1 LLTFTKRIETNKNYY
16 MKKIF
21 ITILAFCSLNLF
33 SQNKF
38 IKSMSFEQSQ
48 DINFFK
54 NVKNN
59 TKLGEYITASGNSV
73 KVGDTLIIGSPTS
86 SYSTSNTVGGGTNI
100 GYGRTKTRYA
110 KEFEFVQLGRPAG
123 LGAIMS
129 GSEKPAMAGINLS
142 QEVVLVKEMKTYHK
156 GSKKKPL
163 YVVIVLG
170 EINGR
175 AFGLNKYLS
184 VMNTELAIES
194 GEILLKNR
202 KMTREEA
209 IAKLREAKELLDL
222 EMMSQEDYDALKKEL
237 SPIIMNNQ

>member
-1 LLTFTKRIETNKNYY
+1 
-16 MKKIF
+16 MKKFFAI
-21 ITILAFCSLNLF
+21 ILAFSSFTLY
-33 SQNKF
+33 SQNKY
-38 IKSMSFEQSQ
+38 IESMTFEQSQ
-48 DINFFK
+48 NIDYFIK
-54 NVKNN
+54 VKNN
-59 TKLGEYITASGNSV
+59 TKLVEYITASGNSV
-73 KVGDTLIIGSPTS
+73 KVGDTLIIGNPTS

>member
-1 LLTFTKRIETNKNYY
+1 
-16 MKKIF
+16 MKKFFVI
-21 ITILAFCSLNLF
+21 ILAFSSFNLF
-33 SQNKF
+33 SQNKY
-38 IKSMSFEQSQ
+38 IESMTFEQSQ
-48 DINFFK
+48 NIDYFIK
-54 NVKNN
+54 VKNN

-73 KVGDTLIIGSPTS
+73 KAGDTLIIGNPTS
-86 SYSTSNTVGGGTNI
+86 SYSTSNTVGAGTNI

>member
-1 LLTFTKRIETNKNYY
+1 
-16 MKKIF
+16 MKKFFTI
-21 ITILAFCSLNLF
+21 ILAFSSFTLF
-33 SQNKF
+33 SQNKY
-38 IKSMSFEQSQ
+38 IESMTFEQSQ
-48 DINFFK
+48 NIDYFIK
-54 NVKNN
+54 VKNN

-73 KVGDTLIIGSPTS
+73 KVGDTLIIGNPTS

>member
-1 LLTFTKRIETNKNYY
+1 
-16 MKKIF
+16 MKKFFAI
-21 ITILAFCSLNLF
+21 ILAFSSFNLF
-33 SQNKF
+33 SQNKY
-38 IKSMSFEQSQ
+38 IESMTFEQSQ
-48 DINFFK
+48 NIDYFIK
-54 NVKNN
+54 VKNN

-73 KVGDTLIIGSPTS
+73 KVGDTLIIGNPTS

>member
-1 LLTFTKRIETNKNYY
+1 

-21 ITILAFCSLNLF
+21 AIILAFSSFTLY
-33 SQNKF
+33 SQNKY
-38 IKSMSFEQSQ
+38 IESMTFEQSQ
-48 DINFFK
+48 NIDYFIK
-54 NVKNN
+54 VKNN

-73 KVGDTLIIGSPTS
+73 KVGDTLIIGNPTS

-209 IAKLREAKELLDL
+209 ISKLREAKELLDL

-237 SPIIMNNQ
+237 SAIIMNNQ

>member
-1 LLTFTKRIETNKNYY
+1 

-21 ITILAFCSLNLF
+21 IIILVFNTFSIF

-38 IKSMSFEQSQ
+38 IASMSFEQSQ
-48 DINFFK
+48 DIDYFIK
-54 NVKNN
+54 VKNN

-73 KVGDTLIIGSPTS
+73 KVGDTLIIGNPTS

>member
-1 LLTFTKRIETNKNYY
+1 
-16 MKKIF
+16 MKKVFAI
-21 ITILAFCSLNLF
+21 ILAFSSFTLY
-33 SQNKF
+33 SQNKY
-38 IKSMSFEQSQ
+38 IESMTFEQSQ
-48 DINFFK
+48 NIDYFIK
-54 NVKNN
+54 VKNN

-73 KVGDTLIIGSPTS
+73 KVGDTLIIGNPTS

>member
-1 LLTFTKRIETNKNYY
+1 
-16 MKKIF
+16 MKKFFAI
-21 ITILAFCSLNLF
+21 ILAFSSFTLY
-33 SQNKF
+33 SQNKY
-38 IKSMSFEQSQ
+38 IESMTFEQSQ
-48 DINFFK
+48 NIDYFIK
-54 NVKNN
+54 VKNN

-73 KVGDTLIIGSPTS
+73 KVGDTLIIGNPTS

-209 IAKLREAKELLDL
+209 ISKLREAKELLDL

-237 SPIIMNNQ
+237 SPIILNNQ

>member
-1 LLTFTKRIETNKNYY
+1 
-16 MKKIF
+16 MKKFFAI
-21 ITILAFCSLNLF
+21 ILAFSSFTLY
-33 SQNKF
+33 SQNKY
-38 IKSMSFEQSQ
+38 IESMTFEQSQ
-48 DINFFK
+48 NIDYFIK
-54 NVKNN
+54 VKNN

-73 KVGDTLIIGSPTS
+73 KVGDTLIIGNPTS

-142 QEVVLVKEMKTYHK
+142 QEVVVVKEMKTYHK

>member
-1 LLTFTKRIETNKNYY
+1 

-21 ITILAFCSLNLF
+21 AIILAFSSFTLF
-33 SQNKF
+33 SQNKY
-38 IKSMSFEQSQ
+38 IESMTFEQSQ
-48 DINFFK
+48 NIDYFIK
-54 NVKNN
+54 VKNN

-73 KVGDTLIIGSPTS
+73 KVGDTLIIGNPTS

-209 IAKLREAKELLDL
+209 ISKLREAKELLDL

>member
-1 LLTFTKRIETNKNYY
+1 
-16 MKKIF
+16 MKKFFTI
-21 ITILAFCSLNLF
+21 ILAFSLFTLF
-33 SQNKF
+33 SQNKY
-38 IKSMSFEQSQ
+38 IESMTFEQSQ
-48 DINFFK
+48 NIDYFIK
-54 NVKNN
+54 VKNN

-73 KVGDTLIIGSPTS
+73 KVGDTLIIGNPTS

>member
-1 LLTFTKRIETNKNYY
+1 MLTFTKRIETNKNYY

-237 SPIIMNNQ
+237 SAIIMNNQ

>member
-1 LLTFTKRIETNKNYY
+1 

-21 ITILAFCSLNLF
+21 ITILVFCSLNLF

-73 KVGDTLIIGSPTS
+73 KVGDTLIIGNPTS

-237 SPIIMNNQ
+237 SAIIMNNQ

>member
-1 LLTFTKRIETNKNYY
+1 
-16 MKKIF
+16 MKKFFAI
-21 ITILAFCSLNLF
+21 ILAFSSFTLY
-33 SQNKF
+33 SQNKY
-38 IKSMSFEQSQ
+38 IESMTFEQSQ
-48 DINFFK
+48 NIDYFIK
-54 NVKNN
+54 VKNN

-73 KVGDTLIIGSPTS
+73 KVGDTLIIGNPTS

-237 SPIIMNNQ
+237 SAIIMNNQ

>member
-1 LLTFTKRIETNKNYY
+1 
-16 MKKIF
+16 MKKFFAI
-21 ITILAFCSLNLF
+21 ILAFSSFTLY
-33 SQNKF
+33 SQNKY
-38 IKSMSFEQSQ
+38 IESMTFEQSQ
-48 DINFFK
+48 NIDYFIK
-54 NVKNN
+54 VKNN

-73 KVGDTLIIGSPTS
+73 KVGDTLIIGNPTS

-209 IAKLREAKELLDL
+209 IAKLREAKEVLDL

>member
-1 LLTFTKRIETNKNYY
+1 

-21 ITILAFCSLNLF
+21 AIILAFSSFTLF
-33 SQNKF
+33 SQNKY
-38 IKSMSFEQSQ
+38 IESMTFEQSQ
-48 DINFFK
+48 NIDYFIK
-54 NVKNN
+54 VKNN

-73 KVGDTLIIGSPTS
+73 KVGDTLIIGNPTS

-202 KMTREEA
+202 KMTRQEA

>member
-1 LLTFTKRIETNKNYY
+1 
-16 MKKIF
+16 MKKFFAI
-21 ITILAFCSLNLF
+21 ILAFSSFTLY
-33 SQNKF
+33 SQNKY
-38 IKSMSFEQSQ
+38 IESMTFEQSQ
-48 DINFFK
+48 NIDYFIK
-54 NVKNN
+54 VKNN

-73 KVGDTLIIGSPTS
+73 KVGDTLIIGNPTS

-175 AFGLNKYLS
+175 AFGLNKYFS

>member
-1 LLTFTKRIETNKNYY
+1 
-16 MKKIF
+16 MKKFFAI
-21 ITILAFCSLNLF
+21 ILAFSSFNLF
-33 SQNKF
+33 SQNKY
-38 IKSMSFEQSQ
+38 IESMTFEQSQ
-48 DINFFK
+48 NIDYFIK
-54 NVKNN
+54 VKNN

-73 KVGDTLIIGSPTS
+73 KVGDTLIIGNPTS

-209 IAKLREAKELLDL
+209 ISKLREAKELLDL

>member
-1 LLTFTKRIETNKNYY
+1 MN
-16 MKKIF
+16 KIF
-21 ITILAFCSLNLF
+21 AIILAFSSFTLF
-33 SQNKF
+33 SQNKY
-38 IKSMSFEQSQ
+38 IESMTFEQSQ
-48 DINFFK
+48 NIDYFIK
-54 NVKNN
+54 VKNN

-73 KVGDTLIIGSPTS
+73 KVGDTLIIGNPTS